1 MSSIENVE
9 TQEAKNV
16 PTDAQQTLSNEAIA
30 LFQCGHGG
38 PIVSNPQD
46 CRDMDRA
53 SLDLP
58 KLALGPYRDP
68 KPLDGKLPWPKP
80 DPRDT
85 GILRT

>member
-30 LFQCGHGG
+30 FFQCGHGG

-58 KLALGPYRDP
+58 QISHHIEDP